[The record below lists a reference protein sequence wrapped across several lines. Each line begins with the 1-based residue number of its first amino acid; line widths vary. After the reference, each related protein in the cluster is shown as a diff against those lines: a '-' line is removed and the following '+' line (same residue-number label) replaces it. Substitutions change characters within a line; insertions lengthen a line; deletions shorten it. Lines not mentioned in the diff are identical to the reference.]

1 MASYIVKSGDT
12 LSAIAKRLGLNWRD
26 LYNLNKKTIGGNPNL
41 IRPGQ
46 KLTYGSISKT
56 EAKPKVDAV
65 AELAK
70 GVTGSIKKQGPTFEQ
85 LYGSEQKFIREQEPL
100 ARQGVAQQT
109 QSQFL
114 PQIDEGIANIRSAFA
129 SRGLFRSGIRGRE
142 ETKFLRDIAEEEA
155 KTREQLYSIRE
166 KELGSRYGKMQ
177 SDYEKALE
185 QGVQYKAPTEL
196 TSYNVT
202 TNRPFQP
209 TGEVA
214 KTRYSP
220 LGAYTGADSSS
231 RFGEAYRRWYED
243 RFKKI
248 RPDVSYNY

>member
-1 MASYIVKSGDT
+1 MASYIVKSGDS

-46 KLTYGSISKT
+46 KLTYGSTSK
-56 EAKPKVDAV
+56 AKPVDAV

-70 GVTGSIKKQGPTFEQ
+70 GVTGSLKPQGKTFEQ
-85 LYGSEQKFIREQEPL
+85 LYGSEQKFIGEQEPL

-114 PQIDEGIANIRSAFA
+114 PKIDEGIANIRSAFA
-129 SRGLFRSGIRGRE
+129 SRGLFRSGMRGKE
-142 ETKFLRDIAEEEA
+142 ETKFLGDIAEEEA
-155 KTREQLYSIRE
+155 KTREQLYSTRE
-166 KELGSRYGKMQ
+166 KELGSRYSKMQ

-185 QGVQYKAPTEL
+185 QGVQYKAPSEL

-202 TNRPFQP
+202 TNKPFQP